1 MSLIPFVPL
10 FPEQGNQE
18 TRVINIYRH
27 EILPDDEYALVES
40 YCTDP
45 QCDCRRVMLNVVGQR
60 QMQKHYLASISFAFN
75 RKDKMAGPFLDP
87 INSQSK
93 YAGTL
98 LELVSGILENDPA
111 YVARL
116 KSHYQQVKTAV
127 TDPTHSVYQK
137 IARLKSKAE
146 RKSSRRAKTKRKPR
160 PKPNVSGKKKRKKR
174 KRR

>member
-1 MSLIPFVPL
+1 MSLLPFITL
-10 FPEQGNQE
+10 FPEQGKQE

-27 EILPDDEYALVES
+27 EILPDDEYTLVES

-45 QCDCRRVMLNVVGQR
+45 QCDCQRVMLNVVGQR
-60 QMQKHYLASISFAFN
+60 QMQKDYLASISFAFN
-75 RKDKMAGPFLDP
+75 RKGEMAGTFLDP
-87 INSQSK
+87 MNSQSK

-116 KSHYQQVKTAV
+116 KSHYQQVKTAAA
-127 TDPTHSVYQK
+127 DPTHSVYQK
-137 IARLKSKAE
+137 IALLKSKAE